1 MRKSVLLI
9 ILDGFGISK
18 NSEGNAIK
26 MANTPFLDKT
36 FKDNPFAVLE
46 ASGLSVGLPENQ
58 MGNSEVGHTNIG
70 AGRVVYQDFTYI
82 NKCIT
87 DGTFNSNP
95 EINSVCDYV
104 IKNNSALHLMGLLSD
119 GGIHSHIN
127 HLFALINLAK
137 RKNVPKIYIH
147 AWLDGRDTNPKSALK
162 YINALE
168 KYISNDNTI
177 RLATICGRYY
187 AMDRDKN
194 WERTIKAY
202 NCMLNAKGNKIT
214 NIQTAIEKFYKENT
228 TDEFIPPCVLQNY
241 GGINEKDGIICFN
254 FRPDRARQ
262 ITKFFTEKTNLLK
275 NTYSVLIKK
284 YACMTEYDKNL
295 KNASVIFKPRDIPN
309 TLSEYL
315 SMKNINQLKI
325 AETEKYAHVTFFLNG
340 GVEKPYKNEDRIIVN
355 SPKVKTY
362 DLKPEM
368 SAWEITKKVIENIK
382 KEKYGLIVVNY
393 ANPDMVGH
401 TGNIEATK
409 LAIEKIDNYVKNII
423 AEMEKTGGISII
435 TADHGNA
442 EKMLDENLN
451 PFTAHT
457 TKPVP
462 FCLVGTNYKLK
473 KSGALCDIAPTILEI
488 MDIEKPSQM
497 EGQSLII
504 N

>member
-1 MRKSVLLI
+1 MKKNVLLI
-9 ILDGFGISK
+9 ILDGFGISD
-18 NSEGNAIK
+18 NQVGDAIK
-26 MANTPFLDKT
+26 AANTPFLDKT
-36 FKDNPFAVLE
+36 FKNNPFTVLE
-46 ASGLSVGLPENQ
+46 ASGLSVGLPKNQ

-70 AGRVVYQDFTYI
+70 AGRIVYQDFTYI
-82 NKCIT
+82 NKCINN
-87 DGTFNSNP
+87 GSFNSNS

-137 RKNVPKIYIH
+137 SKNVPKIYIH
-147 AWLDGRDTNPKSALK
+147 AWLDGRDTNPKSAQK
-162 YINALE
+162 YINTLE
-168 KYISNDNTI
+168 KHISNNRTI
-177 RLATICGRYY
+177 QLATICGRYY

-194 WERTIKAY
+194 WDRTIKSY
-202 NCMLNAKGNKIT
+202 NCIVNAKGNKINST
-214 NIQTAIEKFYKENT
+214 QPAIEKFYNENV
-228 TDEFIPPCVLQNY
+228 TDEFISPCTIKNY
-241 GGINEKDGIICFN
+241 KGLNEKDGVICFN

-262 ITKFFTEKTNLLK
+262 ITKLFTEKTDLLK
-275 NTYSVLIKK
+275 NNILVKK

-295 KNASVIFKPRDIPN
+295 KNAFVIFKPRNISN

-315 SMKNINQLKI
+315 SNKNINQLKI
-325 AETEKYAHVTFFLNG
+325 AETEKYAHVTFFFNG
-340 GVEKPYKNEDRIIVN
+340 GIEKPYKNEDRIIVS

-368 SAWEITKKVIENIK
+368 SAYEITEKVIENIR

-401 TGNIEATK
+401 TGNIDATK
-409 LAIEKIDNYVKNII
+409 LAIEKIDNCVKKIVT
-423 AEMEKTGGISII
+423 EMEKANGVSII

-457 TKPVP
+457 TNPVP
-462 FCLVGTNYKLK
+462 FCIIGTKYKLTK
-473 KSGALCDIAPTILEI
+473 NGAICDIAPTILEI
-488 MDIEKPSQM
+488 MGIEKPSQM
-497 EGQSLII
+497 EGQSLILK
-504 N
+504 

>member
-1 MRKSVLLI
+1 MKKNVLLI
-9 ILDGFGISK
+9 ILDGFGISD
-18 NSEGNAIK
+18 NQVGNAIK
-26 MANTPFLDKT
+26 AANTPLLDKT
-36 FKDNPFAVLE
+36 FKDNPFTILE
-46 ASGLSVGLPENQ
+46 ASGLSVGLPKNQ

-70 AGRVVYQDFTYI
+70 AGRIVYQDFTYI
-82 NKCIT
+82 NKCINN
-87 DGTFNSNP
+87 GSFNSNS

-127 HLFALINLAK
+127 HLFALIDLAK
-137 RKNVPKIYIH
+137 SKNVPKIYIH
-147 AWLDGRDTNPKSALK
+147 AWLDGRDTSPKSALK
-162 YINALE
+162 YINDLE
-168 KYISNDNTI
+168 KFISNDNSVQI
-177 RLATICGRYY
+177 ATICGRYY

-194 WERTIKAY
+194 WNRTIKTYDSIVNTA
-202 NCMLNAKGNKIT
+202 GEKIN
-214 NIQTAIEKFYKENT
+214 NIQTAVKEFYKENI
-228 TDEFIPPCVLQNY
+228 TDEFIPPCINKNY
-241 GGINEKDGIICFN
+241 GGISEKDGVICFN

-262 ITKFFTEKTNLLK
+262 ITKLFTEKTDLLK
-275 NTYSVLIKK
+275 NNLLIKK

-295 KNASVIFKPRDIPN
+295 KNAFVIFKPRNISN

-315 SMKNINQLKI
+315 SNKNINQLKI
-325 AETEKYAHVTFFLNG
+325 AETEKYAHVTFFFNG
-340 GVEKPYKNEDRIIVN
+340 GIEKPYKNEDRIIVS

-368 SAWEITKKVIENIK
+368 SAYEITEKVIENIR

-401 TGNIEATK
+401 TGNIDATK
-409 LAIEKIDNYVKNII
+409 LAIEKIDNCVKKIVT
-423 AEMEKTGGISII
+423 EMEKTGGVSII

-457 TKPVP
+457 TNPVP
-462 FCLVGTNYKLK
+462 FCIIGTKYKLTK
-473 KSGALCDIAPTILEI
+473 NGALCDIAPTILEI

-497 EGQSLII
+497 EGQSLILK
-504 N
+504 

>member
-1 MRKSVLLI
+1 MKKNVLLI
-9 ILDGFGISK
+9 ILDGFGISD
-18 NSEGNAIK
+18 NQVGNAIK
-26 MANTPFLDKT
+26 TANTPFLDKT
-36 FKDNPFAVLE
+36 FKNNPFTVLE
-46 ASGLSVGLPENQ
+46 ASGLNVGLPKNQ

-70 AGRVVYQDFTYI
+70 AGRIVYQDFTYI
-82 NKCIT
+82 NKCINN
-87 DGTFNSNP
+87 GSFNSNS

-137 RKNVPKIYIH
+137 IKNVPKIYIH
-147 AWLDGRDTNPKSALK
+147 AWLDGRDTSPKSALK
-162 YINALE
+162 YINDLE
-168 KYISNDNTI
+168 KFISNDNLVQI
-177 RLATICGRYY
+177 ATICGRYY

-194 WERTIKAY
+194 WDRTIKSY
-202 NCMLNAKGNKIT
+202 NCIVNAKGNKI
-214 NIQTAIEKFYKENT
+214 NSAQPAIEKFYNENV
-228 TDEFIPPCVLQNY
+228 TDEFISPCTIKNY
-241 GGINEKDGIICFN
+241 KGLNEKDGVICFN

-262 ITKFFTEKTNLLK
+262 ITKLFTEKTDLLK
-275 NTYSVLIKK
+275 NNILIKK

-295 KNASVIFKPRDIPN
+295 KNAFIIFKPRNIPN

-315 SMKNINQLKI
+315 SNKNINQLKI
-325 AETEKYAHVTFFLNG
+325 AETEKYAHVTFFFNG
-340 GVEKPYKNEDRIIVN
+340 GIEKPYKNEDRIIVN

-368 SAWEITKKVIENIK
+368 SAYEITEKVIENIR

-401 TGNIEATK
+401 TGNIDATK
-409 LAIEKIDNYVKNII
+409 LAIEKIDNCVKKIVT
-423 AEMEKTGGISII
+423 EMEKTGGVSII

-457 TKPVP
+457 TNPVP
-462 FCLVGTNYKLK
+462 FCIIGTKYKLTK
-473 KSGALCDIAPTILEI
+473 NGALCDIAPTILEI
-488 MDIEKPSQM
+488 MGIEKPSQM
-497 EGQSLII
+497 EGQSLILK
-504 N
+504 

>member
-1 MRKSVLLI
+1 MKKNVLLI
-9 ILDGFGISK
+9 ILDGFGISE
-18 NSEGNAIK
+18 NHEGNAIK
-26 MANTPFLDKT
+26 MAKTPFLDKT
-36 FKDNPFAVLE
+36 FKNNPYTTLE

-82 NKCIT
+82 NKCIA
-87 DGTFNSNP
+87 DGSFNLNP

-104 IKNNSALHLMGLLSD
+104 VKNNSALHLMGLISD

-127 HLFALINLAK
+127 HLFALIDLAK
-137 RKNVPKIYIH
+137 KKNIFKIYIH

-162 YINALE
+162 YIDNLE
-168 KYISNDNTI
+168 KFISNDKSVQI
-177 RLATICGRYY
+177 ATICGRYY

-194 WERTIKAY
+194 WDRTINAY
-202 NCMLNAKGNKIT
+202 DCIVNAKGQKIN
-214 NIQTAIEKFYKENT
+214 NIQTAIEKFYENNI
-228 TDEFIPPCVLQNY
+228 TDEFIPACTVQNY
-241 GGINEKDGIICFN
+241 GGISVKDGVICFN

-262 ITKFFTEKTNLLK
+262 ITKLFTEKTDLLK
-275 NTYSVLIKK
+275 NTSSVLIKK

-315 SMKNINQLKI
+315 SKKNINQLKI

-340 GVEKPYKNEDRIIVN
+340 GVEKPYKSEDRIIVN

-368 SAWEITKKVIENIK
+368 SAFEITEKVIENIQK
-382 KEKYGLIVVNY
+382 QKYGLIVVNY

-401 TGNIEATK
+401 TGNIDAAK
-409 LAIEKIDNYVKNII
+409 KAIETVDNCVEKI
-423 AEMEKTGGISII
+423 ATEMEKTGGVSII

-457 TKPVP
+457 TNPVP
-462 FCLVGTNYKLK
+462 FCIVGTNYTLK
-473 KSGALCDIAPTILEI
+473 NDSALCDIAPTILEI
-488 MDIEKPSQM
+488 MGIEKPSQM
-497 EGQSLII
+497 EGQSLILK
-504 N
+504 

>member
-1 MRKSVLLI
+1 MKKNVLLI
-9 ILDGFGISK
+9 ILDGFGISD
-18 NSEGNAIK
+18 NQVGNAIK
-26 MANTPFLDKT
+26 TANTPFLDKT
-36 FKDNPFAVLE
+36 FKNNPFTVLE
-46 ASGLSVGLPENQ
+46 ASGLSVGLPKNQ

-70 AGRVVYQDFTYI
+70 AGRIVYQDFTYI
-82 NKCIT
+82 NKCINN
-87 DGTFNSNP
+87 GSFNSNP

-104 IKNNSALHLMGLLSD
+104 IKNNSALHLIGLLSD

-137 RKNVPKIYIH
+137 SKNIPKIYIH
-147 AWLDGRDTNPKSALK
+147 AWLDGRDTNPKSAEK

-168 KYISNDNTI
+168 KHISNNRTI
-177 RLATICGRYY
+177 QLATICGRYY

-194 WERTIKAY
+194 WDRTIKSY
-202 NCMLNAKGNKIT
+202 NCIVNAKGNKI
-214 NIQTAIEKFYKENT
+214 NSAQPAIEKFYNENV
-228 TDEFIPPCVLQNY
+228 TDEFIPPCAIKNY
-241 GGINEKDGIICFN
+241 NGLNEKDGIICFN

-262 ITKFFTEKTNLLK
+262 ITKLFTEKTDLLK
-275 NTYSVLIKK
+275 NNVLIKK

-295 KNASVIFKPRDIPN
+295 KNTSVIFKPRNIPH

-315 SMKNINQLKI
+315 SNKNINQLKI
-325 AETEKYAHVTFFLNG
+325 AETEKYAHVTFFFNG
-340 GVEKPYKNEDRIIVN
+340 GVEKPYKNENRIIVS

-368 SAWEITKKVIENIK
+368 SAYEITEKVIENIR

-401 TGNIEATK
+401 TGNIDATK
-409 LAIEKIDNYVKNII
+409 LAIEKIDNCVKKIVT
-423 AEMEKTGGISII
+423 EMEKTGGVSII

-457 TKPVP
+457 TNPVP
-462 FCLVGTNYKLK
+462 FCIIGTKYKLTK
-473 KSGALCDIAPTILEI
+473 NGAICDIAPTILEI
-488 MDIEKPSQM
+488 MGIEKPSQM
-497 EGQSLII
+497 EGQSLILK
-504 N
+504 